1 MGRLNNKLLNSE
13 SAKKSKIKKYYQTN
27 ENGKTKYR
35 NLWGIGISSRKEITK
50 IRAEINER
58 ETRNIIEKIT
68 KTKSWFFKRQTKI
81 DKPLARLI
89 KKNRGLK
96 ENCKCVSSF
105 N

>member
-27 ENGKTKYR
+27 ENGKTKYQ

-68 KTKSWFFKRQTKI
+68 KTKSWFFKR
-81 DKPLARLI
+81 
-89 KKNRGLK
+89 
-96 ENCKCVSSF
+96 
-105 N
+105 